1 MTPLL
6 ILAIIGVPSEPFR
19 YPEAKS
25 GKGELRLVDSVP
37 VLIVQGKPEEIGD
50 QLGSLALKPASG
62 LVKLADGFVKDRG
75 WEKLYPLI
83 LKTGGLMEPQF
94 PRDHL
99 KELESAA
106 KASGWPRD
114 LLVFANTIPDL
125 RKLGGCAT
133 LCVGAERSATGGPL
147 FGRNL
152 DWPPF
157 GPLHEYTLVI
167 VYRPQGKFAFA
178 SVAYPGMVGVF
189 SGMNE
194 KGLAL
199 ADLTV
204 IDSKDDSAR
213 LDVSG
218 IPYTLALRR
227 VLEECSTVEE
237 AEKLVRS
244 LRRTTRQN
252 IALCDRKG
260 GVVLEVT
267 PKTVAVRRPEEGICA
282 CTNHFRTEDL
292 ATSTK
297 CERYATLEK
306 SREMK
311 KFDVKEVAK
320 QMDAVNQG
328 AWTLQTMVFE
338 PSELR
343 LRLAY
348 GKGPATRLPLHTLD
362 LGALFGSGPK
372 KP

>member
-6 ILAIIGVPSEPFR
+6 ILALLGPEPFH

-25 GKGELRLVDSVP
+25 GKGELKLVEGVP
-37 VLIVQGKPEEIGD
+37 VLVVQGKPEEIGE
-50 QLGSLALKPASG
+50 QLGTLALKPASG
-62 LVKLADGFVKDRG
+62 LVKLADGFIKDRG
-75 WEKLYPLI
+75 WDKLYPLL

-99 KELESAA
+99 RELDAAA

-125 RKLGGCAT
+125 RKLGGCAS
-133 LCVGAERSATGGPL
+133 LLVEPGRSATGGPL

-152 DWPPF
+152 DWPPS
-157 GPLHEYTLVI
+157 GPVHEYTLVI

-178 SVAYPGMVGVF
+178 SVTYPGMIGVF

-204 IDSKDDSAR
+204 TDSKDDSAK

-218 IPYTLALRR
+218 VPYSLALRR
-227 VLEECSTVEE
+227 ILEECSTVAE

-244 LRRTTRQN
+244 LKRTVRQN
-252 IALCDRKG
+252 IALCDQKG
-260 GVVLEVT
+260 GVVFEVT
-267 PKTVAVRRPEEGICA
+267 PKTVAVRPPAEGICA
-282 CTNHFRTEDL
+282 CTNHFRTEGL
-292 ATSTK
+292 ATSTT
-297 CERYATLEK
+297 CERYDALEK

-311 KFDVKEVAK
+311 KLDVKEVAK
-320 QMDAVNQG
+320 RLDAVNQG

-338 PSELR
+338 PASLK
-343 LRLAY
+343 LHLAY

-362 LGALFGSGPK
+362 LAELFRKAG

>member
-1 MTPLL
+1 MIPLL
-6 ILAIIGVPSEPFR
+6 ILALLGPEPFR
-19 YPEAKS
+19 YPGAKS
-25 GKGELRLVDSVP
+25 GKGELKLVDGVP
-37 VLIVQGKPEEIGD
+37 VVVVQGKPEEMGE
-50 QLGSLALKPASG
+50 QLGTLALKPASG

-99 KELESAA
+99 QELESAA
-106 KASGWPRD
+106 KASGWPLD

-125 RKLGGCAT
+125 RQLGGCAT
-133 LCVGAERSATGGPL
+133 LFVGAERSATGGPL

-157 GPLHEYTLVI
+157 GPLHEYTLVV
-167 VYRPQGKFAFA
+167 VYRPEGKLAFA
-178 SVAYPGMVGVF
+178 SVTYPGMIGVF

-204 IDSKDDSAR
+204 TDVKDDSAK

-227 VLEECSTVEE
+227 VLEECSTVAE

-244 LRRTTRQN
+244 LRRTVRQN
-252 IALCDRKG
+252 IALCDVKG
-260 GVVLEVT
+260 GAVFEVT
-267 PKTVAVRRPEEGICA
+267 PRTFAARHAVEGICA
-282 CTNHFRTEDL
+282 CTNHFRTEGL

-297 CERYATLEK
+297 CERYAALEK
-306 SREMK
+306 SRDTK
-311 KFDVKEVAK
+311 RFDVKEVAK
-320 QMDAVNQG
+320 QKDAVNQG
-328 AWTLQTMVFE
+328 AWTLQTMIFE
-338 PSELR
+338 PASLK
-343 LRLAY
+343 LHLAY
-348 GKGPATRLPLHTLD
+348 GKGPATRLSLHTLD
-362 LGALFGSGPK
+362 LGAFFGSGPK